1 MFTHNFKRLIYLFAL
16 FYLLL
21 PLSASASPRDVVD
34 HVATLIENNYF
45 AADKA
50 ANIAGSLRDAAGAGQ
65 FDRLQDPRDLAAAL
79 STRLQP
85 LDRHFRVTWTPPE
98 DSPRSHPSAE
108 DSGPPQSFDALA
120 RREAYG
126 FHRVEMLPGAIG
138 YLDIT
143 TFADFSFSNPQEP
156 ARQAADAALAL
167 VSTADAIVID
177 LRHNGGGS
185 PSMVG
190 YLVSAFTPP
199 GADLYNTF
207 HHRDTLDSERPKE
220 SYPNPRLDVP
230 LYVLIDGRT
239 ASAAES
245 TAYTLQAAKRA
256 IVVGEPS
263 AGAANPGGEFPAGD
277 GYFVFISTSTSVNPI
292 TGTNWEGS
300 GVKPDVLTATGH
312 ALERAEILALE
323 NVLRLNPTDTETRW
337 VLEGLRAYDSPGAG
351 SPLKEYVG
359 PYATDSQIAVENA
372 HLVLRRGRRPP
383 WPLVRIRGDVFAVL
397 DEPYRRVIFE
407 RNAAHRVTRFEL
419 VRAGDPAAWF
429 TRDSSPVK

>member
-1 MFTHNFKRLIYLFAL
+1 MFTHNFKRLSYLFAL
-16 FYLLL
+16 FL
-21 PLSASASPRDVVD
+21 PLGASASPRDAVD

-50 ANIAGSLRDAAGAGQ
+50 ANIAGSLRDAAAAGQ
-65 FDRLQDPRDLAAAL
+65 FDRWQNPRDLAAAL
-79 STRLQP
+79 TTRLHP
-85 LDRHFRVTWTPPE
+85 LDHHFRVTWTPPE
-98 DSPRSHPSAE
+98 DSPRSHPAAE

-120 RREAYG
+120 RSEAYG
-126 FHRVEMLPGAIG
+126 FRQVEMLPGAIG

-143 TFADFSFSNPQEP
+143 TFADFSFSNPQAP
-156 ARQAADAALAL
+156 ARKAADAALAL

-185 PSMVG
+185 PNMVG

-199 GADLYNTF
+199 GAELYNTF
-207 HHRDTLDSERPKE
+207 HHRDTVDSERPKE

-230 LYVLIDGRT
+230 LYILIDGRT

-277 GYFVFISTSTSVNPI
+277 GFFVFISTSTTVNPI
-292 TGTNWEGS
+292 TGTNWEDS
-300 GVKPDVLTATGH
+300 GVKPDVLTAPGGN

-323 NVLRLNPTDTETRW
+323 NVLRVNPTATETRW
-337 VLEGLRAYDSPGAG
+337 VLEALRAQG
-351 SPLKEYVG
+351 SPVAGPALKEYVG
-359 PYATDSQIAVENA
+359 PYGTDNQIAVEHA
-372 HLVLRRGRRPP
+372 HLVLRRGKRPP
-383 WPLVRIRGDVFAVL
+383 WPLVRIRADVFAVV

-407 RNAAHRVTRFEL
+407 RNPDRRVTRFEM
-419 VRAGDPAAWF
+419 VRAGGPSEWF
-429 TRDSSPVK
+429 TKESSPVK